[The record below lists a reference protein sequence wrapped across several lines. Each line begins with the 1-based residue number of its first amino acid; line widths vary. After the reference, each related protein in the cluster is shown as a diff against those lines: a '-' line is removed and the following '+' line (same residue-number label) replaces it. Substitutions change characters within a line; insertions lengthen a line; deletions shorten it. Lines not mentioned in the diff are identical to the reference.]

1 MASRNASFHEHG
13 VAGVLL
19 APLKGLCVGVMILCG
34 LLLAAW
40 MAEKPWYLEARLSP
54 IGFGWSKDGN
64 PLTVA
69 ALASGGLDARW
80 FSVGLGAGLSML
92 NGDDDT
98 TKFQREMTFIMWIVA
113 ALLAAIGVR
122 P

>member
-1 MASRNASFHEHG
+1 MPTLWTVVLVALTFNAFLG
-13 VAGVLL
+13 W
-19 APLKGLCVGVMILCG
+19 LK
-34 LLLAAW
+34 W
-40 MAEKPWYLEARLSP
+40 
-54 IGFGWSKDGN
+54 
-64 PLTVA
+64 
-69 ALASGGLDARW
+69 
-80 FSVGLGAGLSML
+80 GLSML